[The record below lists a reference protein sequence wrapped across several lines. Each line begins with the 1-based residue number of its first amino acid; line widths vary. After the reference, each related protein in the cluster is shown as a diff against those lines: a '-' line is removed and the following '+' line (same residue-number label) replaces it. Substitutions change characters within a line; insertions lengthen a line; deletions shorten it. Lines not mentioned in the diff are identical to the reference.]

1 MALELAI
8 RITEIDDLL
17 TYFKI
22 EDENDTLASDKQYGQ
37 SGNPARAALGLF
49 VYVTKKEVGDGVDS
63 IIFNGS
69 ANGDPETAAA
79 WQPDFAE
86 DNWYESVAI
95 AGNDYVGGTTYA
107 LNDVVYY
114 DNALYISLQAAN
126 TGNTPDAAP
135 LYWQNVTED
144 KDTILNSGNASTYYT
159 VEINDGLF
167 DHASVVYAQTVADNS
182 KNGIC
187 SACDHEDKEALD
199 RIDFHLQAAGVADY
213 QQLYTLAQ
221 WNIETLKT
229 LTA

>member
-22 EDENDTLASDKQYGQ
+22 EDENDTLDDSKQYGN
-37 SGNPARAALGLF
+37 SGNPARSALGLF
-49 VYVTKKEVGDGVDS
+49 LYVTKKEVGGVDDV
-63 IIFNGS
+63 IIFDGGN
-69 ANGDPETAAA
+69 NPDPETATF

-86 DNWYESVAI
+86 DNWYESVLI
-95 AGNDYVGGTTYA
+95 AGNDYVPGNTYA
-107 LNDVVYY
+107 ENDIVYSS
-114 DNALYISLQAAN
+114 DRLWRSLQASN
-126 TGNTPDAAP
+126 SGNTPENEVLWWVD
-135 LYWQNVTED
+135 VTND
-144 KDTILNSGNASTYYT
+144 KDNILETGNASTYYT
-159 VEINDGLF
+159 VEINDALF